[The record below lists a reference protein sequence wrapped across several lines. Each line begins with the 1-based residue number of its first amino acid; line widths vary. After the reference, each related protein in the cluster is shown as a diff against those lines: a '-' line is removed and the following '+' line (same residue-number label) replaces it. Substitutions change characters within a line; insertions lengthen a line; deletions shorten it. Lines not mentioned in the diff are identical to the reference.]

1 MTTIPQTDIAID
13 GDTAWLVDT
22 PGMSV
27 GWEQRNRPCDT
38 CEGSGHVRKRL
49 HDAPG
54 IHRPVTCR
62 NCGGTGR
69 HTFTLDVECDE
80 CNESGKLGS
89 DACWK
94 CYAIGSKDITVH
106 VVEVLPIYGRLD
118 SPLPAGVSKWV
129 WHSPNDLDAD
139 RRGTFLCEIIDN
151 ETQMTAVNLPAAAAP
166 GMWAVRLAI
175 HKENS

>member
-1 MTTIPQTDIAID
+1 MIRADHIAID
-13 GDTAWLVDT
+13 GDTAWWIPEFNPMDWWI
-22 PGMSV
+22 PQH
-27 GWEQRNRPCDT
+27 ENRPCDRCHGT
-38 CEGSGHVRKRL
+38 GRMLEDDDSHPACPDCH
-49 HDAPG
+49 
-54 IHRPVTCR
+54 
-62 NCGGTGR
+62 GTGR